1 MVGGGNCSVVDSA
14 PTSTIAAANSRV
26 GKKEQQYNANDDASV
41 DDSRQH
47 PLKTKAIVPEI
58 QQEEQNKQEECDKK
72 QEVVEDV
79 SSFLSSSPS
88 LPSGRSTTSTTTT
101 PRKNV
106 FHHYCSLL
114 HVDNGDD
121 DVNDSDDQ
129 D

>member
-1 MVGGGNCSVVDSA
+1 MMVGGGNCSIVDSA

-58 QQEEQNKQEECDKK
+58 QQEEQKKQEECDKK

-79 SSFLSSSPS
+79 SSFLSSLPS
-88 LPSGRSTTSTTTT
+88 LLSGSALCHTSV
-101 PRKNV
+101 K
-106 FHHYCSLL
+106 YK
-114 HVDNGDD
+114 
-121 DVNDSDDQ
+121 
-129 D
+129 